1 MLSAGITSP
10 SHWRLRPMSC
20 VALLL
25 LPWLAAA
32 ADSSDSA
39 RRPVRIDAQ
48 PRLRRAVP
56 PPRLVSELVALSEAA
71 ASKPGAACT
80 PGHPG
85 HRCRRCRRFRRH
97 IACVSAD
104 AQITA
109 HRTHMTRS
117 SATAHCQPIANR
129 TCSPLTSQPHPLT
142 LTAHQARG
150 APAQDPH
157 SGRTRSRRAR
167 PVRPRRR
174 LPRSSR
180 PAHPNPNPNPNQV
193 RRRPCSRR
201 AARRAAGASS

>member
-71 ASKPGAACT
+71 ASKPGAACPPWP
-80 PGHPG
+80 PGPAWPPLSPLSP
-85 HRCRRCRRFRRH
+85 RPSPYRP
-97 IACVSAD
+97 IVSAD
-104 AQITA
+104 AQTTA
-109 HRTHMTRS
+109 HRTQQLGH
-117 SATAHCQPIANR
+117 
-129 TCSPLTSQPHPLT
+129 
-142 LTAHQARG
+142 
-150 APAQDPH
+150 
-157 SGRTRSRRAR
+157 RTR
-167 PVRPRRR
+167 
-174 LPRSSR
+174 
-180 PAHPNPNPNPNQV
+180 
-193 RRRPCSRR
+193 
-201 AARRAAGASS
+201 